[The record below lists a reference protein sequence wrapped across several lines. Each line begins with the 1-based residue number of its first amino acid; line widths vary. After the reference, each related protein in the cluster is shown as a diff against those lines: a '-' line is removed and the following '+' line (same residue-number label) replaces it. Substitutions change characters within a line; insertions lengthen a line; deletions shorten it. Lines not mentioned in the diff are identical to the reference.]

1 MSPSKCGSDNAD
13 LLLFRLNPVEG
24 PRNFQTK
31 NQDLIQCILSSC
43 CSPTFQVEPSRRPRD
58 FQTKNQDLCCS
69 LRYSRRRVGVFAATS
84 QGSSSLSEMILLY
97 TFRSEQRSQ
106 VDKDG
111 GGGGGGYPPS
121 GQNQHPPQEPPPL
134 AWKAHPPSFW
144 SRGNFF
150 HNDTVKSPWRLD
162 FGLLLHHLWKFL
174 PAASLQFT
182 FLIATHNKNRYQ
194 YYGIVPI
201 N

>member
-24 PRNFQTK
+24 PRNFQKK
-31 NQDLIQCILSSC
+31 NQDLKQCILSSC

-111 GGGGGGYPPS
+111 GGGGGVPPFLS
-121 GQNQHPPQEPPPL
+121 KPAPLLKNPPLWPGRHPPPL
-134 AWKAHPPSFW
+134 FLVPGK
-144 SRGNFF
+144 FF
-150 HNDTVKSPWRLD
+150 S
-162 FGLLLHHLWKFL
+162 
-174 PAASLQFT
+174 
-182 FLIATHNKNRYQ
+182 
-194 YYGIVPI
+194 
-201 N
+201 

>member
-13 LLLFRLNPVEG
+13 LLPFRLNPVEG

-43 CSPTFQVEPSRRPRD
+43 CPPTFQVEPSRRPRD

-97 TFRSEQRSQ
+97 TFRSEQAGMRHTLGS
-106 VDKDG
+106 DG
-111 GGGGGGYPPS
+111 KQQAGMWHTLVSDGKRQAGMRHTPTYPKIK
-121 GQNQHPPQEPPPL
+121 E
-134 AWKAHPPSFW
+134 
-144 SRGNFF
+144 
-150 HNDTVKSPWRLD
+150 
-162 FGLLLHHLWKFL
+162 
-174 PAASLQFT
+174 
-182 FLIATHNKNRYQ
+182 
-194 YYGIVPI
+194 
-201 N
+201 